1 MSFLY
6 LLEVM
11 LRLKKLST
19 IQGLSKLNDINRK
32 QVSQSIKRRRR
43 SSESLMTI
51 RNFIKAFLGVNR
63 SVDDSLPSRE
73 YFSLRRTEITLTRYR
88 KWLMNRIYVS
98 TLKLMFWRFS
108 LFLSLVLISSVH
120 ELELNW

>member
-73 YFSLRRTEITLTRYR
+73 YFSLRRTEMTL
-88 KWLMNRIYVS
+88 N
-98 TLKLMFWRFS
+98 
-108 LFLSLVLISSVH
+108 SVQ
-120 ELELNW
+120 EVANE